1 MFVKLSGDANF
12 YSVAAASI
20 IAKEYHDEHIR
31 EICQEDETLNVKYDL
46 LKNMGYGTK
55 KHREGIENHGIS
67 KYHRKSFKPC
77 CDYV

>member
-1 MFVKLSGDANF
+1 MRLVHLIEKLIKNFVR
-12 YSVAAASI
+12 I
-20 IAKEYHDEHIR
+20 INR

-67 KYHRKSFKPC
+67 EYHRKSFKPC